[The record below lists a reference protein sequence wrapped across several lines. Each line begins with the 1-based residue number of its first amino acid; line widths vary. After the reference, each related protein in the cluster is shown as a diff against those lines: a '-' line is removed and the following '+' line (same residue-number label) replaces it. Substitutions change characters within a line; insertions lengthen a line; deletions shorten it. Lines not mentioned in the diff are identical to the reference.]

1 MTQKRKK
8 RRISRSRRRRILQ
21 IRMQIAAVA
30 AAAAVLIVLGVR
42 SRMAA
47 GSGGE
52 TAEAGSGTQAALPEA
67 AADHGVSEDVL
78 HPEKEPAPEQ
88 KSGVQVTIGMVGD
101 IILHD
106 AVCEG
111 AYENGA
117 YDFSGL
123 FANISGEVRDLD
135 LAIANQETILG
146 GEELG
151 ITGYPEFNGPFQQ
164 ADALAAAGFDVV
176 LQATNHTLD
185 AGAAGVDNNLRY
197 WKEHYP
203 QMAVLG
209 IHESGASARDIY
221 VYEKE
226 GFRIAVLNYTYG
238 TNINQEL
245 LDAPETACLVDVL
258 DEAVVTE
265 DIRRAG
271 ELADYIIVCPHWG
284 TENSYEI
291 SEDQRYWTQLFL
303 DNGVDLV
310 LGAHTHVIQPVETL
324 REESGKEMLVYYSL
338 GNCISNQEHADH
350 MVGGMA
356 RLTLRKDGDEVYVD
370 EYGVRPLVTQETPEG
385 KYTVYFL
392 DQYTEELAAENG
404 IHNTDEGFSLDYC
417 RELCQDVFGADR
429 ILY

>member
-1 MTQKRKK
+1 M
-8 RRISRSRRRRILQ
+8 
-21 IRMQIAAVA
+21 
-30 AAAAVLIVLGVR
+30 
-42 SRMAA
+42 
-47 GSGGE
+47 
-52 TAEAGSGTQAALPEA
+52 
-67 AADHGVSEDVL
+67 
-78 HPEKEPAPEQ
+78 
-88 KSGVQVTIGMVGD
+88 
-101 IILHD
+101 
-106 AVCEG
+106 
-111 AYENGA
+111 
-117 YDFSGL
+117 
-123 FANISGEVRDLD
+123 
-135 LAIANQETILG
+135 
-146 GEELG
+146 
-151 ITGYPEFNGPFQQ
+151 
-164 ADALAAAGFDVV
+164 

-350 MVGGMA
+350 MVGGHGA
-356 RLTLRKDGDEVYVD
+356 AHPPQGRGRGLCGRIRRKAAGH
-370 EYGVRPLVTQETPEG
+370 PETPEG
-385 KYTVYFL
+385 RVYRLFSGSVHGGTGSGKRHP
-392 DQYTEELAAENG
+392 QYGRRLFAGLLPGTLPGCFRSRQNFVLKLPEAYDK
-404 IHNTDEGFSLDYC
+404 IHLG
-417 RELCQDVFGADR
+417 
-429 ILY
+429 